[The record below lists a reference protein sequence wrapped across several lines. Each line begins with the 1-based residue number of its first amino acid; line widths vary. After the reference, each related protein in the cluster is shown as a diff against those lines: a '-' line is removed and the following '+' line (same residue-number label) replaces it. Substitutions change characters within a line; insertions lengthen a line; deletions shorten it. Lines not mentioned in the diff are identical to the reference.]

1 MAPLCL
7 LLLVGAVQAQP
18 GAVPSKEHK
27 LMAAYLYRF
36 AAFVDWP
43 DEAFARPDSPFVIG
57 IAGDDALVAAAGQEL
72 AGRQVRGHRVAVRRV
87 RTSAAPAGMHILFV
101 AAPAHQAA
109 LLEAVRRLPVL
120 TVCDTAAASAA
131 SATSAASFPAAFAAC
146 VVSVHAD
153 GARLRFHVAR
163 DEAALSRLRVSAR
176 LLAVG
181 P

>member
-120 TVCDTAAASAA
+120 TVCDTAAASA
-131 SATSAASFPAAFAAC
+131 TSAASSPAAFAAC